1 MRRHATWTQRGRG
14 LGLSLL
20 LTSLLPLRPAF
31 AQVPQLIR
39 YQGQAVDSQGVP
51 LEGPYT
57 LTFRLY
63 DAATAGTLLWQEPQ
77 NNVTLSKGHFS
88 VLLGQVT
95 PLTAMDWSKSCWLS
109 IQVGAQPELSPRQQ
123 LTSVPLAIRAQTA
136 EQVVDISARLRH
148 SASQSLA
155 HDTDTPLLFD
165 VEEFD
170 TAGLHSTVTNTSRL
184 VAPTAGK
191 YFLWCVV
198 QFVYNGTGWRR
209 IYFRLNGADN
219 IGSCSVPAINGEVT
233 SISHGTHY
241 RLGAGDYVEVVAKQT
256 SGGALDVMMSGV
268 STPLC
273 GMVKLQ

>member
-1 MRRHATWTQRGRG
+1 V
-14 LGLSLL
+14 LL
-20 LTSLLPLRPAF
+20 AGFLLMSLLPTSPAV

-39 YQGQAVDSQGVP
+39 FQGQAVDSQGVP

-57 LTFRLY
+57 LIFRLY
-63 DAATAGTLLWQEPQ
+63 DAATAGTKIWEETQT
-77 NNVTLSKGHFS
+77 NIALSKGHFS
-88 VLLGQVT
+88 VLLGQQN
-95 PLTAMDWSKSCWLS
+95 PLTSMDWSKSCWLS
-109 IQVGAQPELSPRQQ
+109 IQVGTQPELSPRQQ
-123 LTSVPLAIRAQTA
+123 FTSVPLALRAETA

-155 HDTDTPLLFD
+155 HDTDTPLVFD
-165 VEEFD
+165 IEEFD

-191 YFLWCVV
+191 YFIWCVV

-209 IYFRLNGADN
+209 IYFRLNGSDN
-219 IGSCSVPAINGEVT
+219 IGSCSVPAISGEVT
-233 SISHGTHY
+233 SISHGIHY
-241 RLGAGDYVEVVAKQT
+241 RLSAGDYVEVIAKQT
-256 SGGALDVMMSGV
+256 SGGALSVMMSGV